1 MDFTPITAADRQE
14 PYVAPQTLRDR
25 GWRRMKGNPLALWG
39 MAIVI
44 VMTLLAVIGPFLSP
58 YTYADQSLADAN
70 AWPSAAH
77 WFGTDSLGRDLF
89 VRVLYGARISLS
101 IGLVAS
107 LINVFIGVL
116 YGGISALVGGRV
128 DRIMMHIV
136 DILYSIP
143 MLLYVILLMV
153 VFKPGLLNIYLAL
166 GIAYWLNMARVVR
179 GQILSLKQQEYV
191 MAARSCGTSTWQ
203 ILRRHMIP
211 NCVGPIIV
219 TLTLSIPEAIFTEAF
234 LSFIGLGVSAPMASW
249 GVLAS
254 EGINSMRSFPFQLVF
269 PLGSVHYHAGLH
281 VLRRRPARC
290 LRSAEPEGG
299 KSMKPLLEVRHL
311 SISFHTYRG
320 LLEAVHAVSLTVHA
334 GETVASSVNRAA
346 ASRLRLRRS

>member
-1 MDFTPITAADRQE
+1 MTPDDFAPLQE
-14 PYVAPQTLRDR
+14 GDKEILYVPPQKLRER
-25 GWRRMKGNPLALWG
+25 GWQQMKHNKLALWG
-39 MAIVI
+39 LGIVI
-44 VMTLLAVIGPFLSP
+44 VMTVLALFGPLLTP
-58 YTYADQSLADAN
+58 YSYAGQDLTMAN
-70 AWPSAAH
+70 AWPGPEH

-116 YGGISALVGGRV
+116 YGGFAALSGGRT

-136 DILYSIP
+136 DVLYSIP

-153 VFKPGLLNIYLAL
+153 VFKPGLINIYLAL
-166 GIAYWLNMARVVR
+166 GIAYWLNMARIVR
-179 GQILSLKQQEYV
+179 GQILSLKQQDYV
-191 MAARSCGTSTWQ
+191 MAARSCGASTWQ

-219 TLTLSIPEAIFTEAF
+219 TLTLSIPDAIFTEAF

-254 EGINSMRSFPFQLVF
+254 EGINSMRSFPFQLLF
-269 PLGSVHYHAGLH
+269 PAIALCLTMLGFMFLGDGLRDA
-281 VLRRRPARC
+281 LDPQN
-290 LRSAEPEGG
+290 EKEGG
-299 KSMKPLLEVRHL
+299 R
-311 SISFHTYRG
+311 
-320 LLEAVHAVSLTVHA
+320 
-334 GETVASSVNRAA
+334 
-346 ASRLRLRRS
+346 

>member
-1 MDFTPITAADRQE
+1 MTPDDFAPLQDRDKE
-14 PYVAPQTLRDR
+14 VLYVPPQKLRER
-25 GWRRMKGNPLALWG
+25 GWQQMKHNKLALWG
-39 MAIVI
+39 LGIVI
-44 VMTLLAVIGPFLSP
+44 VMTLLALFGPLLAP
-58 YTYADQSLADAN
+58 YSYADQDLSMVN
-70 AWPSAAH
+70 AWPGPEH

-116 YGGISALVGGRV
+116 YGGFAALSGGRT

-136 DILYSIP
+136 DVLYSIP

-153 VFKPGLLNIYLAL
+153 VFKPGLINIYLAL
-166 GIAYWLNMARVVR
+166 GIAYWLNMARIVR
-179 GQILSLKQQEYV
+179 GQILSLRQQDYV
-191 MAARSCGTSTWQ
+191 MAARSCGASTWQ

-219 TLTLSIPEAIFTEAF
+219 TLTLSIPDAIFTEAF

-254 EGINSMRSFPFQLVF
+254 EGINSMRSFPFQLLF
-269 PLGSVHYHAGLH
+269 PAIALCLTMLGFMFLGDGLRDA
-281 VLRRRPARC
+281 LDPQN
-290 LRSAEPEGG
+290 EKEGG
-299 KSMKPLLEVRHL
+299 R
-311 SISFHTYRG
+311 
-320 LLEAVHAVSLTVHA
+320 
-334 GETVASSVNRAA
+334 
-346 ASRLRLRRS
+346 